1 MFKIIAVRRGSGIN
15 HSGWTALFMLSVFC
29 CTLNALLCCQP
40 HIYGIV
46 RPPPLLVSRH
56 VVGTGQERGG
66 IVTTLRNAGTSSSLT
81 VAYLDTIPW
90 YLRLYLHI
98 FRWVGPNTR
107 HHSLV
112 PAPLPTH
119 SQVGSPLPGGW
130 GVLEI
135 LPQCSGFVFDP
146 YSLAFYIRIGIS
158 NVDLYSRKTGGRV
171 S

>member
-1 MFKIIAVRRGSGIN
+1 MFKIIAVRRGCGIN

-29 CTLNALLCCQP
+29 FTLLNALLCCQP

-90 YLRLYLHI
+90 YLRLYLHTL
-98 FRWVGPNTR
+98 RWVGPNTGHHSLVPAPLPTVHTLR
-107 HHSLV
+107 WVGPNTGHHSLV

-119 SQVGSPLPGGW
+119 SGG
-130 GVLEI
+130 
-135 LPQCSGFVFDP
+135 
-146 YSLAFYIRIGIS
+146 
-158 NVDLYSRKTGGRV
+158 
-171 S
+171 